1 GGQLGIASENI
12 HEFTRVVG
20 MFAATTDVTVTAA
33 AEQLGRLAQ
42 LSKAPQNEM
51 ENLASAIYE
60 VGVNSVATE
69 SAILGVANQIAVS
82 GSLAGFTADQT
93 VALAGALASLGVA
106 PESARGSIMRIF
118 NNIRKAV
125 DEGGS
130 SLDLFARTA
139 SMSADEWAS
148 DPQRAFVAL
157 VNGFHDA
164 AESGQNLMALLS
176 DMGVKAVR
184 DQRALQ
190 LLADNTEVY
199 AQAIRDAESAYS
211 SGTALA
217 DGYGIV

>member
-1 GGQLGIASENI
+1 FFSSRRR
-12 HEFTRVVG
+12 HTR
-20 MFAATTDVTVTAA
+20 FSRDWSSDVCSSD
-33 AEQLGRLAQ
+33 L
-42 LSKAPQNEM
+42 
-51 ENLASAIYE
+51 
-60 VGVNSVATE
+60 
-69 SAILGVANQIAVS
+69 NQIAVS

-139 SMSADEWAS
+139 SMSADEFAAAWAS
-148 DPQRAFVAL
+148 DPQRALVAL

-217 DGYGIV
+217 DGYGIGAETVTARLQILLETLKSLVAEGFTPMLSVVGPVIDLLQKFAE